1 MEIQG
6 DNMNLEVNGFNVWNI
21 VLVTFVASLL
31 LVYIIKK
38 VAIHINAMDIP
49 NERKV
54 HKKPMPRLG
63 GLAIFLAYLLGYM
76 LFGTISTQMISV
88 LIGGFIL
95 IITGIVDDINPI
107 PARYKFLCQ
116 IAAACIT
123 VLYGKLYFSNLTIL
137 GLNLTFPTWINI
149 ILSIFFIVAIINAIN
164 LIDGLDGLSSGI
176 SSIYFLTIA
185 ILGFTLNKLG
195 GLDIILS
202 LIMLG
207 STLGFLFHNF
217 PPAKIFM
224 GDTGSMFLGF
234 MISVIA
240 LLGYKVATITSI
252 IIPIIILFV
261 PIFDTLLAIVRRLLK
276 KESIGTP
283 DKEHLHHQLLR
294 MTSSPTKT
302 VLIIYFI
309 NAMFSA
315 ISILYVLGD
324 NKQAIAMYVVVM
336 IFFVFLLLKTNILFE
351 HKKKKRR
358 DKNVK

>member
-1 MEIQG
+1 
-6 DNMNLEVNGFNVWNI
+6 MNLEVNGFNVANI
-21 VLVTFVASLL
+21 VLVTFVTSMI

-38 VAIHINAMDIP
+38 VAVHINALDIP

-54 HKKPMPRLG
+54 HKVAMPRIG
-63 GLAIFLAYLLGYM
+63 GLAIFLAFIFGYI
-76 LFGTISTQMISV
+76 LYGDLSTQMLSV
-88 LIGGFIL
+88 LIGGFL
-95 IITGIVDDINPI
+95 IILTGIVDDINPI
-107 PARYKFLCQ
+107 KAKHKFLCQ
-116 IAAACIT
+116 FIAASI
-123 VLYGKLYFSNLTIL
+123 VVFYGKLYFTDITLL
-137 GLNLTFPTWINI
+137 GYTFVFPTLVNML
-149 ILSIFFIVAIINAIN
+149 LSAIFMVAIINAIN
-164 LIDGLDGLSSGI
+164 LIDGLDGLAAGV

-185 ILGFTLNKLG
+185 ILGFILNRLG

-252 IIPIIILFV
+252 IIPILILFV
-261 PIFDTLLAIVRRLLK
+261 PIFDTLLAIIRRVLK

-309 NAMFSA
+309 NGLFSI
-315 ISILYVLGD
+315 ISILYILGD
-324 NKQAIAMYVVVM
+324 NKQAIAMYIIVM
-336 IFFVFLLLKTNILFE
+336 IFFIFLVLKTNILFN
-351 HKKKKRR
+351 HQKT
-358 DKNVK
+358 KN